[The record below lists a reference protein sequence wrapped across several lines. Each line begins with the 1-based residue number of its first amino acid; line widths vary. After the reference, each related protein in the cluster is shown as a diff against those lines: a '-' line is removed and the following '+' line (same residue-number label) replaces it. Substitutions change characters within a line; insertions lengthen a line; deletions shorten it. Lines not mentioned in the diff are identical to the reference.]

1 MAYPPSEIASDI
13 CKQRQSKKV
22 WLIHLERLPV
32 IFVNKDKVRRCGLS
46 TLRDISR
53 DGSHDSGWSKI
64 PRILCMEIEAVPLVK
79 TYFVYI
85 VASTENQMEDARLS
99 IERYIMSR
107 IYTHAMFPNGD
118 GDIMRDQ

>member
-1 MAYPPSEIASDI
+1 
-13 CKQRQSKKV
+13 
-22 WLIHLERLPV
+22 
-32 IFVNKDKVRRCGLS
+32 
-46 TLRDISR
+46 
-53 DGSHDSGWSKI
+53 
-64 PRILCMEIEAVPLVK
+64 MEIEAVPLVK